1 MARVLAIGGAH
12 LDRTGR
18 LAGPHKAG
26 ASNPGRWES
35 HIGGGIFNAARNL
48 ARLGHQ
54 VTLVSARGGDM
65 IGEDVAAAAED
76 AGIDDRSMV
85 FLDHATAS
93 YTAILEPDGNLV
105 TAFAD
110 MAVYDRIPPRR
121 LLTARFRALV
131 GETDLLFCDANFPG
145 PTLETLGLIA
155 RRTGKPLAAIAISP
169 AKIVRYADMLGDLSA
184 LFMNMAEAQA
194 LAGMGGSAGER
205 EGDKEGEGASV
216 IDRLRDTG
224 LGGGIVTAGPEAVEA
239 FLGPES
245 ARHMPPPLPDF
256 ADVTGAGDAFASGFL
271 HARLAGRDIA
281 ACLEWGGTLARLT
294 LAVKGP
300 VRDDLTPSLLE
311 EAVAHRG

>member
-18 LAGPHKAG
+18 LAGPHKEG
-26 ASNPGRWES
+26 ASNPGHWES
-35 HIGGGIFNAARNL
+35 RIGGGIFNAARNL
-48 ARLGHQ
+48 ARLGHE
-54 VTLVSARGGDM
+54 VTLVSARGGDSV
-65 IGEDVAAAAED
+65 GEEVAASAEE

-105 TAFAD
+105 TAVAD

-121 LLTARFRALV
+121 LLTARFRSLV
-131 GETDLLFCDANFPG
+131 RDADLLFCDANFPA

-169 AKIVRYADMLGDLSA
+169 AKVIRYTGMLGDISA
-184 LFMNMAEAQA
+184 LFMNRAEARA
-194 LAGMGGSAGER
+194 LT
-205 EGDKEGEGASV
+205 GDHEGAM

-224 LGGGIVTAGPEAVEA
+224 LGGGIVTAGPDPTEA
-239 FLGPES
+239 FLGSEN
-245 ARHMPPPLPDF
+245 ARHLPPPLPDF

-271 HARLAGRDIA
+271 HARIAGRDIA
-281 ACLEWGGTLARLT
+281 TCLATGGALARLT
-294 LAVKGP
+294 LDVKGP
-300 VRDDLTPSLLE
+300 VRDDLTPGLLA
-311 EAVAHRG
+311 EAMGDSRG